1 MDRRCSHRALGE
13 QSRLLIKLNTI
24 CTVELWNGTVFIMS
38 PVGASGSPFS
48 VTSESGFC
56 DLSSERGLKSL
67 FTFYSCG
74 GKKSLFVLLNV
85 VWSGHHG

>member
-13 QSRLLIKLNTI
+13 QSHLLIKLNTI
-24 CTVELWNGTVFIMS
+24 STVELWNGTVFIMS
-38 PVGASGSPFS
+38 LVGASGSPFS

-56 DLSSERGLKSL
+56 DLTLEGGLKLL
-67 FTFYSCG
+67 FTFHSCG
-74 GKKSLFVLLNV
+74 RKSLFVLLNL